1 MTTDRR
7 TAFAALTAA
16 GVIWGLTVP
25 LSKLAL
31 GWLDA
36 GWLTTARFAVAAPVL
51 ALLARKDLRAAA
63 TPRVA
68 LWGAVGF
75 GGVVLLQNLG
85 IERTSV
91 SHAALIVGAVPALVA
106 LTAAAGGRATSGP
119 LAWGGFAV
127 ALGGVALVAGVGG
140 RASLSGDALVLASAG
155 LAALYIVA
163 QTDLLRGR
171 DPVAVTAV
179 QMAAAAAF
187 ALPAAVLGGALPAH
201 GPDAHALAAT
211 IALATAGSL
220 LPFTLYAYGQTRVSA
235 EVAGAFVNLEPLVGA
250 AMGALAFQD
259 PFGGPQMLGATAIL
273 GGILLSAAGS
283 RRPAGE
289 VDGGAPGRTGRA
301 ASFAA

>member
-1 MTTDRR
+1 MLTMATDRR

-36 GWLTTARFAVAAPVL
+36 TWLTAARFAVAAPVL
-51 ALLARKDLRAAA
+51 ALIGHKGLRAAA
-63 TPRVA
+63 TPRIA
-68 LWGAVGF
+68 AWGAAGF

-106 LTAAAGGRATSGP
+106 LTAAAGGRATTGP
-119 LAWGGFAV
+119 AAWSGFAV
-127 ALGGVALVAGVGG
+127 ALAGVAFVAGAGG
-140 RASLSGDALVLASAG
+140 DASLLGDGLVLASAAI
-155 LAALYIVA
+155 AALYIVA
-163 QTDLLRGR
+163 QTELLPGR

-187 ALPAAVLGGALPAH
+187 ALPAALLGGHLPSAA
-201 GPDAHALAAT
+201 PDPHALIAA
-211 IALATAGSL
+211 ALLATAGSL
-220 LPFTLYAYGQTRVSA
+220 LPFTLYAYVQTRVST

-259 PFGGPQMLGATAIL
+259 PFGPSQLAGAAAIL
-273 GGILLSAAGS
+273 GGILLSAASS
-283 RRPAGE
+283 RRPI
-289 VDGGAPGRTGRA
+289 TTT
-301 ASFAA
+301 S

>member
-7 TAFAALTAA
+7 TALAALTAA

-36 GWLTTARFAVAAPVL
+36 TWLTAARFAVAAPVL
-51 ALLARKDLRAAA
+51 ALIGRHGLRAAA
-63 TPRVA
+63 TPRIA
-68 LWGAVGF
+68 AWGAAGF

-106 LTAAAGGRATSGP
+106 LTAVAGGRATSGP
-119 LAWGGFAV
+119 LAWSGFAV
-127 ALGGVALVAGVGG
+127 ALGGVALVAGAGG
-140 RASLSGDALVLASAG
+140 HASLTGDALVLASAAI
-155 LAALYIVA
+155 AALYIVA
-163 QTDLLRGR
+163 QSDLLPGR

-179 QMAAAAAF
+179 QMTATAAL
-187 ALPAAVLGGALPAH
+187 ALPAALLGGHLPTGA
-201 GPDAHALAAT
+201 PPPHALLAALV
-211 IALATAGSL
+211 LATAGSL

-259 PFGGPQMLGATAIL
+259 PFGPAQLLGATAIL
-273 GGILLSAAGS
+273 GGILASAVEGHLSSTTAA
-283 RRPAGE
+283 
-289 VDGGAPGRTGRA
+289 
-301 ASFAA
+301 

>member
-7 TAFAALTAA
+7 TAIAALTAA

-36 GWLTTARFAVAAPVL
+36 TWLTAARFAVAAPVL
-51 ALLARKDLRAAA
+51 ALIGRAGLRAAA
-63 TPRVA
+63 TPRIA
-68 LWGAVGF
+68 AWGAAGF

-106 LTAAAGGRATSGP
+106 LTAAAGGRATTGP
-119 LAWGGFAV
+119 IAWSGFAV
-127 ALGGVALVAGVGG
+127 ALGGVALVAGAGG
-140 RASLSGDALVLASAG
+140 EASLLGDGLILASAAI
-155 LAALYIVA
+155 AALYIVA
-163 QTDLLRGR
+163 QADLLPGR

-179 QMAAAAAF
+179 QMAATAALV
-187 ALPAAVLGGALPAH
+187 LPAALLGGHLPASS
-201 GPDAHALAAT
+201 PDPHALIAT
-211 IALATAGSL
+211 ILLATAGSL
-220 LPFTLYAYGQTRVSA
+220 LPFTLYAYGQMRVSA

-259 PFGGPQMLGATAIL
+259 PFGASQMLGAGAIL
-273 GGILLSAAGS
+273 AGILLSAAGS
-283 RRPAGE
+283 RGPVTA
-289 VDGGAPGRTGRA
+289 T
-301 ASFAA
+301 S

>member
-1 MTTDRR
+1 MTMTTDRR
-7 TAFAALTAA
+7 SALAALTAA

-36 GWLTTARFAVAAPVL
+36 SWLTFARFAVAAPVL
-51 ALLARKDLRAAA
+51 ALIARGGLRQAA
-63 TPRVA
+63 TPRIA
-68 LWGAVGF
+68 LWGAAGF

-106 LTAAAGGRATSGP
+106 LTAFAGGRATAGP

-127 ALGGVALVAGVGG
+127 ALGGVGLVAGAGG
-140 RASLSGDALVLASAG
+140 HASPAGDVLVLASAG

-163 QTDLLRGR
+163 QSDLLPGR

-179 QMAAAAAF
+179 QMAAAAGL
-187 ALPAAVLGGALPAH
+187 ALPSALLGGTLPAH
-201 GPDAHALAAT
+201 APGAHALVAT
-211 IALATAGSL
+211 ILLATAGSL

-250 AMGALAFQD
+250 ALGALAFQD
-259 PFGGPQMLGATAIL
+259 PFGGTQLLGAAAIL

-283 RRPAGE
+283 RSEPAPCP
-289 VDGGAPGRTGRA
+289 A
-301 ASFAA
+301 